1 MSASQYLNEM
11 LTAGKKILE
20 DTKAPRRIVKK
31 GETDKR
37 LKAASDAPTDTDP
50 HKVMIRRTIQEKPK
64 KSDLIDEFKRFV
76 DSAEA
81 L

>member
-1 MSASQYLNEM
+1 MSASQYLNELM
-11 LTAGKKILE
+11 SAGKKILE
-20 DTKAPRRIVKK
+20 DTKAPRRIAKK
-31 GETDKR
+31 GEKPKPATGE
-37 LKAASDAPTDTDP
+37 PTDNDP

-64 KSDLIDEFKRFV
+64 KTDLIDEFKRFI